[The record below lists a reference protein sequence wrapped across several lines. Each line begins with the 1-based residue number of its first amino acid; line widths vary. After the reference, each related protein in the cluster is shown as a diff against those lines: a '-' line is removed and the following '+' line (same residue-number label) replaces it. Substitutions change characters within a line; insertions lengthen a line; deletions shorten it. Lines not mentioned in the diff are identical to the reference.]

1 MGYINIVKR
10 IHHRGKGLTYL
21 PDEMLGK
28 GGVGSME
35 PQTGILLEAEITG
48 LPF

>member
-10 IHHRGKGLTYL
+10 IHHRGRGLTYL
-21 PDEMLGK
+21 PDEMLRK

-35 PQTGILLEAEITG
+35 PRAEMLLEAEITG